1 MKREVTIQEALTG
14 LAAAKIEIESMQQQL
29 VLKDKLLSSKD
40 EKITIQLFTI
50 NQQKELLNQKDEEI
64 KNLKEENN
72 SKEIKIIGLEER
84 LKTQLSHRFGSHSEK
99 LFEQWLPLFDDL
111 DDFPENELLTNEE
124 LEGLKEENILVKAY
138 KRRKC
143 GRKKID
149 ENYERIPVYH
159 DIPESEKI
167 CGCGAK
173 LVKVGEK
180 VTERVN
186 IIPEKI
192 YVEQHIYPVYA
203 CRKCEGSGDEDH
215 PVFRQAQPQR
225 ISSRNQ

>member
-1 MKREVTIQEALTG
+1 MKREVIIQEALTE

-29 VLKDKLLSSKD
+29 VLKDKLLSSKE
-40 EKITIQLFTI
+40 EKINLQLFTI
-50 NQQKELLNQKDEEI
+50 NQQKEVLKQKDEEI
-64 KNLKEENN
+64 KSLKSDNN
-72 SKEIKIIGLEER
+72 SKDLKILGLEER
-84 LKTQLSHRFGSHSEK
+84 LRTQMSYRFGSHSEK

-124 LEGLKEENILVKAY
+124 LEELKEENVLVKAY

-149 ENYERIPVYH
+149 ENYERIPIYH

-192 YVEQHIYPVYA
+192 YVEQHIYPVWG
-203 CRKCEGSGDEDH
+203 RKGLKLYCGECGSQ
-215 PVFRQAQPQR
+215 FRCVP
-225 ISSRNQ
+225 